1 MAENYRDRQFYI
13 QVFFIVS
20 ALVLIGYAAYF
31 QLIDSRFRTSADAAI
46 MDKHILYP
54 ARGTIYDRN
63 ENLLVYNTPM
73 YDLLVTFNQID
84 ENMDT
89 TRFCELLDITREE
102 FEANLDKEWHT
113 GRFSKNVP
121 FVFLSKIPA
130 EIFTRFQENLY
141 EFPGFFAQRRN
152 IRGYPH
158 HNAAHVLGYIREVN
172 AQEVTDSAETYIAGD
187 YIGASG
193 LEREYEYYLRG
204 TKGARHVL
212 KNSLGRE
219 VGPYRGGL
227 EDVEPRAGWDL
238 HTTLDLELQKY
249 GEELLQN
256 KIGSIVAIQPDS
268 GLVLAM
274 VSSPSFDPNLIT
286 INKNRGKAYSEL
298 KADPNKPFLNRGIL
312 AQYPPGSLFKPVV
325 ALIGMQEGVLA
336 PNRTISC
343 QGAYYFEGQ
352 RLTGCHNHP
361 TCLNVS
367 MGIQNSCNAYFV
379 TVFKDIVDQ
388 FSYTTPGRGL
398 DTFNYYLSQFG
409 MNQKLGIDFPGE
421 KRGNYPT
428 SEYFD
433 KVYEK
438 ESSWKSLWI
447 RSLGIGQGELLMT
460 NMQMANMAAILANRG
475 YYYTPHLVKKMVNED
490 GEEVYLNE
498 YLQKHSVDIDAR
510 YFPPVIEGMERAVTS
525 GTATQAYIHDIP
537 ICGKTGT
544 AENNQG
550 SGKDHSIFFAFAPR
564 DNPKIAIAV
573 YVENSG
579 FGGSYAAPIA
589 SLMIEK
595 FLKGEI
601 RGPHRQWIEKRMLE
615 ANLLDSP

>member
-1 MAENYRDRQFYI
+1 MSENYRDRQYYI
-13 QVFFIVS
+13 RIFFVAS
-20 ALVLIGYAAYF
+20 ALILIGYSAYF
-31 QLIDSRFRTSADAAI
+31 QLIDSSFRSSADAAI
-46 MDKHILYP
+46 MDQHILYP

-63 ENLLVYNTPM
+63 EKLLVYNTPL
-73 YDLLVTFNQID
+73 YDLLVTYNQID

-102 FEANLDKEWHT
+102 FHENLKKDWNS

-130 EIFTRFQENLY
+130 ETFTRFQENLY
-141 EFPGFFAQRRN
+141 EFPGFFAQQRN

-172 AQEVTDSAETYIAGD
+172 AKEVADSTGTYVAGD

-193 LEREYEYYLRG
+193 LEREYEYFLRG
-204 TKGARHVL
+204 NKGVRYVL

-219 VGPYRGGL
+219 VGPYRGGHD
-227 EDVEPRAGWDL
+227 DVEPRSGWDL

-312 AQYPPGSLFKPVV
+312 AQYPPGSLFKPIV
-325 ALIGMQEGVLA
+325 ALIGMQEGVLD

-352 RLTGCHNHP
+352 RLTGCHSHA
-361 TCLNVS
+361 TSLNVS

-379 TVFKDIVDQ
+379 TVFRDIVDQ

-398 DTFNYYLSQFG
+398 DTFNNYLSRFG
-409 MNQKLGIDFPGE
+409 MNQKLGIDFPNE

-438 ESSWKSLWI
+438 ERSWKSLWI

-460 NMQMANMAAILANRG
+460 NLQMANMAAILANRG
-475 YYYTPHLVKKMVNED
+475 YYYTPHLVKKMVSED
-490 GEEVYLNE
+490 GDVVVLDQYS
-498 YLQKHSVDIDAR
+498 QKHSVGIDRA
-510 YFPPVIEGMERAVTS
+510 YFEPVIEGMQRAVTS
-525 GTATQAYIHDIP
+525 GTATQAFIQDIP

-601 RGPHRQWIEKRMLE
+601 RGPYRQYLEKRMKE
-615 ANLLDSP
+615 ANLLDAP

>member
-1 MAENYRDRQFYI
+1 MAESFRDRQYSI
-13 QVFFIVS
+13 RLFFI
-20 ALVLIGYAAYF
+20 AAGLLLIGYAAYF
-31 QLIDSRFRTSADAAI
+31 QLIDSSIRSSADAAI
-46 MDKHILYP
+46 MDQHILYP

-63 ENLLVYNTPM
+63 EKLLVYNNPM
-73 YDLLVTFNQID
+73 YDLLVTYSQID
-84 ENMDT
+84 SSMDT
-89 TRFCELLDITREE
+89 LKFCQLLEISKET
-102 FEANLDKEWHT
+102 FEKNLRKDWTT
-113 GRFSKNVP
+113 GRFNRNVP

-130 EIFTRFQENLY
+130 KTFTRFQESLY

-152 IRGYPH
+152 SRGYPH
-158 HNAAHVLGYIREVN
+158 PNAAHALGYIREVN
-172 AQEVTDSAETYIAGD
+172 AKEVKDSTGIYIAGD

-204 TKGARHVL
+204 TKGVRHIL

-219 VGPYRGGL
+219 VGPYKNESL
-227 EDVEPRAGWDL
+227 DAEPHSGWDL
-238 HTTLDLELQKY
+238 YTSLDLELQAY
-249 GEELLQN
+249 GEELLKN
-256 KIGSIVAIQPDS
+256 KIGSIVVLQPDS

-298 KADPNKPFLNRGIL
+298 KADPNKPFLNRSIL

-325 ALIGMQEGVLA
+325 GLIGLQEKVLD
-336 PNRTISC
+336 PNRTIYC

-352 RLTGCHNHP
+352 RLTGCHNHA
-361 TCLNVS
+361 TSLNLS

-379 TVFKDIVDQ
+379 TVFKDIIDQ
-388 FSYTTPGRGL
+388 FSYTTPDRGL
-398 DTFNYYLSQFG
+398 DTFNNYLSKFG
-409 MNQKLGIDFPGE
+409 LNRKLGIDFPGE
-421 KRGNYPT
+421 KKGNYPT
-428 SEYFD
+428 SKYFD
-433 KVYEK
+433 RVYEK
-438 ESSWKSLWI
+438 EGNWKSLWI

-460 NMQMANMAAILANRG
+460 NLQMANLAAILANRG
-475 YYYTPHLVKKMVNED
+475 HYYTPHLVKKMANENN
-490 GEEVYLNE
+490 EEIYMDKYLKRHNVGVDPVYFE
-498 YLQKHSVDIDAR
+498 PIV
-510 YFPPVIEGMERAVTS
+510 EGMARAVTS
-525 GTATQAYIHDIP
+525 GTATRAFIPDIP

-544 AENNQG
+544 AENTQG

-601 RGPHRQWIEKRMLE
+601 RGPYRQYIEKQMME
-615 ANLLDSP
+615 ANLLDTP